1 MVMSEVMTQGP
12 KVILKINESILKE
25 VEITQPEFTIG
36 RRPDNDLVIDHAA
49 VSGRHA
55 KIVKVQSV
63 FFLEDLG
70 STNGTFV
77 NDRRIERKQLLDTD
91 VVTIGKHR
99 LIFRDEVNKGRPSAQ
114 QKFNGFDKTTVMT
127 GQKLRESRAAHKV
140 GVVQI
145 ISGRTDRKEYKL
157 TKRLTIIGSQNQATI
172 RLTGYFAPKIA
183 AMIGR
188 RGAGYFIS
196 TSEDVKTIHVNN
208 KAVKGQA
215 DLKDGDLL
223 EVKGVKMYFYL
234 KEPNQP

>member
-1 MVMSEVMTQGP
+1 MSEVLTQGP
-12 KVILKINESILKE
+12 KIILKFNESVIKE
-25 VEITQPEFTIG
+25 VEITKPEFTIG
-36 RRPDNDLVIDHAA
+36 RRPDNDLVLDHAA

-55 KIVKVQSV
+55 RIVKVQSV

-77 NDRRIERKQLLDTD
+77 NERQIERKQLLDTD

-99 LIFRDEVNKGRPSAQ
+99 LIFRDEVNIGQPSEAP
-114 QKFNGFDKTTVMT
+114 KFSDLNSTMVMT
-127 GQKLRESRAAHKV
+127 GQRFHESRVEQKV
-140 GVVQI
+140 GVIQI
-145 ISGRTDRKEYKL
+145 VLGKTDRKEYKL
-157 TKRLTIIGSQNQATI
+157 TNRLTIIGSQDRATI
-172 RLTGYFAPKIA
+172 KLTGYFAPKIA

-188 RGAGYFIS
+188 RGAGYFVS
-196 TSEDVKTIHVNN
+196 TSEEVKTIHVNN

-223 EVKGVKMYFYL
+223 EVKGVKMYFFL

>member
-1 MVMSEVMTQGP
+1 MSEVMTQGP
-12 KVILKINESILKE
+12 KVILKFNESILKE
-25 VEITQPEFTIG
+25 IEITQPEFTIG

-49 VSGRHA
+49 VSGHHA
-55 KIVKVQSV
+55 RIVQVQSV
-63 FFLEDLG
+63 FFLEDVG

-77 NDRRIERKQLLDTD
+77 NDRRIDRRQLQDTD

-99 LIFRDEVNKGRPSAQ
+99 LIFRDEVNNMSPSGQ
-114 QKFNGFDKTTVMT
+114 PKFSDLNSTMVMT
-127 GQKLRESRAAHKV
+127 GQKLRESRAEQKV

-157 TKRLTIIGSQNQATI
+157 TKRLTIIGSQAQATI
-172 RLTGYFAPKIA
+172 KLTGYFVPKIA

-188 RGAGYFIS
+188 RGEGYFIS
-196 TSEDVKTIHVNN
+196 TSEEVKTIHVNN

-223 EVKGVKMYFYL
+223 ELKGVKMYFYL

>member
-1 MVMSEVMTQGP
+1 MSEVMTQGP
-12 KVILKINESILKE
+12 KVILKFNESILKE
-25 VEITQPEFTIG
+25 IGITQPEFTIG
-36 RRPDNDLVIDHAA
+36 RRPDNDLIIDHAA

-55 KIVKVQSV
+55 RIVQVQSV
-63 FFLEDLG
+63 FFLEDVG

-77 NDRRIERKQLLDTD
+77 NDRRIDRRQLQDTD

-99 LIFRDEVNKGRPSAQ
+99 LIFRDEGNNGSPSDQ
-114 QKFNGFDKTTVMT
+114 PKFNDLNSTMVMT
-127 GQKLRESRAAHKV
+127 GPKLRESRTERKV
-140 GVVQI
+140 GVVQV

-157 TKRLTIIGSQNQATI
+157 TKRLTIIGSQDQATI
-172 RLTGYFAPKIA
+172 KLTGYFVPKIA

-188 RGAGYFIS
+188 RGEGYFIS
-196 TSEDVKTIHVNN
+196 TSEEVKIIHVNN

-223 EVKGVKMYFYL
+223 ELKGVKMYFYL

>member
-1 MVMSEVMTQGP
+1 MSEVVTQGP
-12 KVILKINESILKE
+12 KIILKFNESVLKE
-25 VEITQPEFTIG
+25 VEITKPEFTIG
-36 RRPDNDLVIDHAA
+36 RRPDNDLVLDHAA

-55 KIVKVQSV
+55 RIVKVQSV

-77 NDRRIERKQLLDTD
+77 NERQIERKQLLDTD

-99 LIFRDEVNKGRPSAQ
+99 LIFRDEVNNGQPSDAP
-114 QKFNGFDKTTVMT
+114 KFSDLNSTMVMT
-127 GQKLRESRAAHKV
+127 GQRSHESRVEQKV
-140 GVVQI
+140 GVIQI
-145 ISGRTDRKEYKL
+145 VLGKTDRKEYKL
-157 TKRLTIIGSQNQATI
+157 TNRLTIIGSQDRATI
-172 RLTGYFAPKIA
+172 KLTGYFAPKIA

-188 RGAGYFIS
+188 RGAGYFVS
-196 TSEDVKTIHVNN
+196 TSEEVKTIHVNN

>member
-1 MVMSEVMTQGP
+1 MSEVVTQGP
-12 KVILKINESILKE
+12 KIILKFNESVLKE
-25 VEITQPEFTIG
+25 VEITKPEFTIG
-36 RRPDNDLVIDHAA
+36 RRPDNDLVLDHAA

-55 KIVKVQSV
+55 RIVKVQSV

-77 NDRRIERKQLLDTD
+77 NERQIERKQLLDTD

-99 LIFRDEVNKGRPSAQ
+99 LIFRDEVSNGQPSDAP
-114 QKFNGFDKTTVMT
+114 KFSDLNSTMVMT
-127 GQKLRESRAAHKV
+127 GQRSHESRVEQKV
-140 GVVQI
+140 GVIQI
-145 ISGRTDRKEYKL
+145 VLGKTDRKEYKL
-157 TKRLTIIGSQNQATI
+157 TNRLTIIGSQDRATI
-172 RLTGYFAPKIA
+172 KLTGYFAPKIA

-188 RGAGYFIS
+188 RGAGYFVS
-196 TSEDVKTIHVNN
+196 TSEEVKTIHVNN